1 MARDESVNLLS
12 DDKAHES
19 FEDAP
24 DHDGFGVRNRL
35 DGLVQMAQVPAG
47 GLSVEQAQDG
57 DFDPNAVTRTFPATP
72 GGSITLPAGT
82 VIDRILVSGNDLV
95 VIAADGSV
103 YLIENGT
110 QSVPSLV
117 VDGIT
122 IPSAVLASALS
133 EFPAVQPAAGPQ
145 GGGFPGSSG
154 NNFMDFDFGDIGNG
168 FDIVGLLGGLGF
180 LFGGDFGTDTEED
193 SPIESIDLGVGE
205 IGPDVVLLEEDD
217 LLGVFTLIFG
227 DGGFDGFVGGN
238 FGQFSPFYIFAGL
251 ENFFE
256 GIEDLIDYAP
266 PWAPSPFF
274 PGVIGNLAGGSFF
287 SFDFSFL
294 EIFGGLGNDED
305 GSRPD
310 GLSGT
315 GNFNLDFVDGVA
327 GTIVFDPALAGDS
340 GLTSNGEPILFQIS
354 PDGYNLYAYTD
365 DPGTGFTRPIF
376 EINIDD
382 TAPGGEYTV
391 RLFNNIDHLPTVQ
404 GEEIL
409 PFNFPFIATNTGTG
423 AVENGFFQV
432 QFQDDEPA
440 LISDVLEQLYNAFVA
455 VTDNDDTNDDL
466 SEFGWGIADLPPGLF
481 EFIGDI
487 AEDLGFS
494 GDPPPFGVFYSV
506 AQVYLGLENGF
517 VHEAFLDNLDRD
529 VYLSRLGITGLDDGD
544 NVEGSF
550 GTLAGFDDFFFGFF
564 EHLFDNGDLNPAGH
578 DPDDCPDGSV
588 TTYGTLGAL
597 FGADYGEA
605 RSIVFNDAMAGL
617 ATVGGQQLKSKGEDV
632 TYVISN
638 DGTLLQAFASSG
650 AQDEPRLVFEVELTD
665 QIIGAF
671 RFTLFDQIDHEA
683 PDSPVP
689 VSPPFG
695 YNPEDLLL
703 DALFDG
709 LDQAVDDGNLQN
721 GLESLLTD
729 TLAILEFLYD
739 VTDSDGDT
747 TSGSFFV
754 EVLDDDPYFGFYFND
769 LFPVDDAFVAHQSGQ
784 ELVGRLFLGADEPGK
799 DLALSMVDGGTPGA
813 YDLLDYEV
821 SADQRQITATFQ
833 GIVVFTLAIDPS
845 DLTYTFNLVN
855 SFDSD
860 AFRGTPLANADFEE
874 TLEFR
879 VTGTDFDGDPFEAF
893 FYVYNEEPG
902 SDIEGSEY
910 NDSILGGSG
919 GDIELYGYGGDD
931 LLVGGYAYND
941 LYGGWGDDILI
952 GGNHPDSQDDYSNE
966 LYGGPGNDLLIG
978 GDYDDALHGH
988 SGKDD
993 LRGGDGDDLL
1003 LGGDGDDELRGG
1015 RGDDELRGGR
1025 DDDVLRGGRGEDDL
1039 RGGHGDDDLR
1049 GGPGDD
1055 DLRGGRGDDDLR
1067 GGRGDDDLR
1076 GGRGDDDLRGGRGED
1091 TLNGGAGEN
1100 ELRGGADADLFV
1112 FDSEALDGVLDQ
1124 VLDYDIAEGDT
1135 VDLTDLFDVAT
1146 DGVGGD
1152 TFADFMTYNN
1162 ATGELT
1168 VDVNGSNAGGSQVIA
1183 TFTNTPANVEVL
1195 FTDTSQPGNTDSQV
1209 L

>member
-1 MARDESVNLLS
+1 MDRYDSADLFADDQARKFDEDGPGHKRSGVQDRPDETIRIAQADVGNLL
-12 DDKAHES
+12 
-19 FEDAP
+19 
-24 DHDGFGVRNRL
+24 
-35 DGLVQMAQVPAG
+35 
-47 GLSVEQAQDG
+47 VEQAKDG
-57 DFDPNAVTRTFPATP
+57 DFDPNSVTQTFVATP
-72 GGSITLPAGT
+72 GGSVALPAGT

-95 VIAADGSV
+95 IIAADGSV

-117 VDGIT
+117 VDGVT
-122 IPSAVLASALS
+122 IPSAVLSSALS

-154 NNFMDFDFGDIGNG
+154 NNFTDFEFGDIGDG

-180 LFGGDFGTDTEED
+180 LFGGDFGTDTDED
-193 SPIESIDLGVGE
+193 PPIESIDLGVGE

-227 DGGFDGFVGGN
+227 DGGFDGFVGGS

-256 GIEDLIDYAP
+256 GVEDLIDYAP

-274 PGVIGNLAGGSFF
+274 PGVIGHLAGGSMF

-305 GSRPD
+305 GSRPG

-315 GNFNLDFVDGVA
+315 GNFNLDFVDGAA

-354 PDGYNLYAYTD
+354 ADGYSLYAYTE

-391 RLFNNIDHLPTVQ
+391 TLHNNIDHLPTVQ

-440 LISDVLEQLYNAFVA
+440 LISDVLEELYNAFV
-455 VTDNDDTNDDL
+455 VLTDNDDTNDDL

-487 AEDLGFS
+487 AEDLGFG
-494 GDPPPFGVFYSV
+494 GDAPPFGVFYSV

-550 GTLAGFDDFFFGFF
+550 GTLPGFDDFFYGFF
-564 EHLFDNGDLNPAGH
+564 AHLFDNGDLNPAGH

-650 AQDEPRLVFEVELTD
+650 PQDEPRLVFEVELTD
-665 QIIGAF
+665 QLIGAF

-683 PDSPVP
+683 PDSPDP

-695 YNPEDLLL
+695 YSPEDLLL

-709 LDQAVDDGNLQN
+709 LDQAVDDGNLQD

-754 EVLDDDPYFGFYFND
+754 EVLDDNPYFGFYFND
-769 LFPVDDAFVAHQSGQ
+769 FFPVDDAFIAHESGQ

-813 YDLLDYEV
+813 YEDLTYEI
-821 SADQRQITATFQ
+821 SPDQRQITATFQ

-845 DLTYTFNLVN
+845 DLTYTFKLEN
-855 SFDSD
+855 SFESD
-860 AFRGTPLANADFEE
+860 EFKGTPLANAEFDE

-893 FYVYNEEPG
+893 FYVYNEVPWE
-902 SDIEGSEY
+902 DIEGSEY
-910 NDSILGGSG
+910 NDSILGGNAED
-919 GDIELYGYGGDD
+919 DIELYGYGGDD

-941 LYGGWGDDILI
+941 LYGGWGNDVLI
-952 GGNHPDSQDDYSNE
+952 GGNHPHSQDDFSNE
-966 LYGGPGNDLLIG
+966 LYGGYGDDLLIG

-993 LRGGDGDDLL
+993 LRGGRGDDLL

-1025 DDDVLRGGRGEDDL
+1025 DDDLLRGGRGKDDL

-1055 DLRGGRGDDDLR
+1055 DLRGGRGDDNLR
-1067 GGRGDDDLR
+1067 GGRGEDDLR

-1091 TLNGGAGEN
+1091 TLNGGEGEN
-1100 ELRGGADADLFV
+1100 VLRGGADADLFV
-1112 FDSEALDGVLDQ
+1112 FDSDALDDLLDQ
-1124 VLDYDIAEGDT
+1124 VLDYDRSEGDM
-1135 VDLTDLFDVAT
+1135 VDLTDLFDVDT
-1146 DGVGGD
+1146 DGDVGD
-1152 TFADFMTYNN
+1152 TLADFVQYDSN
-1162 ATGELT
+1162 TGDLT
-1168 VDVNGSNAGGSQVIA
+1168 VDVNGSIAGGSQVIA
-1183 TFTNTPANVEVL
+1183 SFTNMPADIQVL
-1195 FTDTSQPGNTDSQV
+1195 FTDNGSTETEV
-1209 L
+1209 I